1 MVYLCNG
8 QKAKIKVVCWK
19 CGSSAG
25 FDLFGVKAAAHQPL
39 GVFSV
44 KAKRKFISMRAPEKK
59 DALLKSRLPPFPH
72 IIGALLGRYKTFP
85 LRYYDITHEG
95 TQSIFLFTTRDSGFD
110 FWLILRSYT
119 LV

>member
-44 KAKRKFISMRAPEKK
+44 KAKRKFISMKAPEKK
-59 DALLKSRLPPFPH
+59 THCSNHGFPHSHISLALSWAGIRPFPS
-72 IIGALLGRYKTFP
+72 
-85 LRYYDITHEG
+85 D
-95 TQSIFLFTTRDSGFD
+95 TT
-110 FWLILRSYT
+110 I
-119 LV
+119 